1 MREVAWQ
8 AMSEATNNEG
18 RLRFTALVSG
28 DVQGVGYRA
37 FVKSNAADLG
47 VAGTVENLADGRV
60 EVVAEGFEPDLE
72 VLLVRMNNGTAHSEV
87 TNVEVEWGQAGG
99 LKGFYDY

>member
-1 MREVAWQ
+1 
-8 AMSEATNNEG
+8 MSRAPQTPVPAAQPSRITVIVG
-18 RLRFTALVSG
+18 G
-28 DVQGVGYRA
+28 QVQGVGYRA
-37 FVKSNAADLG
+37 YVRQHARDLG
-47 VAGTVENLADGRV
+47 VTGYAENLADGRV
-60 EVVAEGFEPDLE
+60 EVVAEGFKPDLE